1 MAEKSDEPVETTEVR
16 AVQASYSERCAEVA
30 KAFLPMGFIAFGG
43 PQAHIA
49 LFLKTFVEGK
59 AKWLDE
65 QRFMELMSLGQA
77 MPGPTSTQMAT
88 AMGISRAGVVGGM
101 ISFWLFD
108 WVGFAVQLGVGSAVH
123 SFSSTA
129 STDAVMTY
137 KMAMNGCGPA
147 AISLVFSAAYT
158 LGLKAVGVDK
168 LKLLLAL
175 GTACVAFIVPTASAA
190 AFAFLGCIIVGGIA
204 TALDSRRK
212 TREKA
217 YEAALKPPKDTGVLK
232 RMGINKMCGIML
244 VVITI
249 ALFVITQILLYLPAG
264 SFGAS
269 GDKYVAVFASLYKMG
284 ISIYGGGQVVLPM
297 LEYEFVTRTGYL
309 NTTVGGSLGP
319 MPVDAATF
327 GFGLALAQSMPG
339 PLFNFSAFLGA
350 VAASVP
356 GGILGFLGLFGPGIL
371 LIYAVM
377 PFWESARQHAWVRC
391 TLVGMNAASIGLVFA
406 ACGSLFVKYCNN
418 ASEAAIFGICGVLVH
433 FFKVWPPVAIFGCA
447 ALCLALFMLDIS
459 GAYGNW
465 CHVAKYGDF
474 TWQDRSVC
482 GM

>member
-175 GTACVAFIVPTASAA
+175 GTARVAFIVPTASAA
-190 AFAFLGCIIVGGIA
+190 AFAFLRLHHRRWNRHRA
-204 TALDSRRK
+204 RLAPQDS
-212 TREKA
+212 
-217 YEAALKPPKDTGVLK
+217 
-232 RMGINKMCGIML
+232 
-244 VVITI
+244 
-249 ALFVITQILLYLPAG
+249 
-264 SFGAS
+264 
-269 GDKYVAVFASLYKMG
+269 
-284 ISIYGGGQVVLPM
+284 
-297 LEYEFVTRTGYL
+297 
-309 NTTVGGSLGP
+309 
-319 MPVDAATF
+319 
-327 GFGLALAQSMPG
+327 
-339 PLFNFSAFLGA
+339 
-350 VAASVP
+350 
-356 GGILGFLGLFGPGIL
+356 
-371 LIYAVM
+371 
-377 PFWESARQHAWVRC
+377 
-391 TLVGMNAASIGLVFA
+391 
-406 ACGSLFVKYCNN
+406 
-418 ASEAAIFGICGVLVH
+418 
-433 FFKVWPPVAIFGCA
+433 
-447 ALCLALFMLDIS
+447 
-459 GAYGNW
+459 
-465 CHVAKYGDF
+465 
-474 TWQDRSVC
+474 
-482 GM
+482 